1 MLAQKI
7 EQKFAKV
14 YKLVL
19 INVNFKIVEV
29 LRLNMKVQNIEH
41 FSK

>member
-7 EQKFAKV
+7 EQKFAKLC
-14 YKLVL
+14 KLVL